1 MTRRATVTLALS
13 GLVTAGGLANASLGV
28 RRFQAAAPAAV
39 PAVAPASPAAA
50 SPAPASPNGP
60 AVLNAR
66 RVAPLVSSVAGRA
79 RLRGTISSAISPA
92 VIGNASR
99 TTCARVDEA
108 GATIASVNAAEPLL
122 AASTQKLVT
131 AETVLAIIDPSW
143 RPRTEVR
150 ATRPVVDGVI
160 DGDLWVIGGG
170 DPLLSTADHVAAMRR
185 PQPVTRVEEL
195 ANRIVAAGVRRVAGR
210 LVVDDRRYDDV
221 RLVPSW
227 KSSYVSRRDVG
238 PIGALMIDDGFAA
251 PPGGTAPRD
260 APDLGAGAVIAS
272 LLQARGVTID
282 GAVARPGPDD
292 QYTRFAPV
300 AITALDGAGRDELV
314 AEMLAE
320 SDNVT
325 AEMLLKEVAFQ
336 MTGGPGATA
345 AGATAA
351 LGALERLGVT
361 TAGANIVDGSGL
373 DRGNRLTCDLL
384 VGVLAAAADAAGA
397 SAGTA
402 AGTAAAPAANGGPT
416 AAAAAGPLLGG
427 LPVAGESG
435 TMSRRLTGPT
445 TVGRVHAK
453 TGTLNGVSSLAGFV
467 DTVSGRRL
475 LFAVIVNGLGGE
487 DTSPAAVA
495 DRVAEAV
502 AGYPAVTETGWELRS

>member
-1 MTRRATVTLALS
+1 VTRRATVTLALAA
-13 GLVTAGGLANASLGV
+13 LVTVGGLANASLGL
-28 RRFQAAAPAAV
+28 RRFQSAAPGPVAAPG
-39 PAVAPASPAAA
+39 PAAAPASPAA
-50 SPAPASPNGP
+50 P

-66 RVAPLVSSVAGRA
+66 RVAPLVSSLVGRA

-108 GATIASVNAAEPLL
+108 GIPIASVNAAEPLL
-122 AASTQKLVT
+122 AASTQKLLT
-131 AETVLAIIDPSW
+131 AETVLATIDPSW

-150 ATRPVVDGVI
+150 AARPVVDGVV
-160 DGDLWVIGGG
+160 DGDLWVVGGG
-170 DPLLSTADHVAAMRR
+170 DPLLSTAQHVAAMRR
-185 PQPVTRVEEL
+185 PQPVTSAEEL
-195 ANRIVAAGVRRVAGR
+195 ADRIAAAGVRRVAGR

-238 PIGALMIDDGFAA
+238 PIGALVIDDGFAA

-260 APDLGAGAVIAS
+260 APDLGAGAVLAA
-272 LLQARGVTID
+272 LLEARGVTID
-282 GAVARPGPDD
+282 GAVARPAADD
-292 QYTRFAPV
+292 EATRSAPV
-300 AITALDGAGRDELV
+300 AITSIDGAGRDELV

-336 MTGGPGATA
+336 VTGGPGATA

-351 LGALERLGVT
+351 LGALERLGVP

-384 VGVLAAAADAAGA
+384 VAVLAAAAEAAGATIGDAAG
-397 SAGTA
+397 SSA
-402 AGTAAAPAANGGPT
+402 AGS
-416 AAAAAGPLLGG
+416 AGPLLGG
-427 LPVAGESG
+427 LPVAGQSG
-435 TMSRRLTGPT
+435 TMSRRLTGPA

-467 DTVSGRRL
+467 DTLSGRRL

-495 DRVAEAV
+495 DRVVEAV
-502 AGYPAVTETGWELRS
+502 AGYPSVTETGWELRP